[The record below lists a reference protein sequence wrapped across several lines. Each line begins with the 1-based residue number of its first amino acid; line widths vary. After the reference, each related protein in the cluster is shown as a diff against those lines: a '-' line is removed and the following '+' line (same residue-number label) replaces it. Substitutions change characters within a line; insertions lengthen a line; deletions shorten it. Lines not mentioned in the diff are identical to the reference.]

1 MKKHCPILLLFLG
14 LLLPLISTAQSTVND
29 TILII
34 DNHYI
39 KSDEFLWMF
48 NKNSELNKIES
59 ELDLDQY
66 MELFVSFKL
75 KVAEAIEQGMDT
87 DASFQREL
95 RGYKTQLERNYLS
108 DQTISNALLL
118 EAYDRLQYD
127 VNAIHVLVRLN
138 DSVQEIGEA
147 NRLGKLLGEMPFEE
161 MREKFHNGK
170 TVFVEDLGYFTAFN
184 MDYDFE
190 TVAFNTPIG
199 SLSKPFKTKYGH
211 HVLKVLD
218 RVKSEGEMQVAHI
231 MLADQPKDTIPSE
244 QQINILYQELLD
256 GADFSAI
263 AQKYSDD
270 PQSVGKGGR
279 LNYFRRGQLASE
291 IFESKCLSLKE
302 IGAFTAPFQTQFG
315 WHIVKLLDRKKM
327 EPFEMAKSDLEKRIQ
342 RDGRSQKI
350 NQAFYNKLAKLY
362 QVTYNNP
369 QNNYL
374 LKIIDKSYF
383 DQSWQPPVD
392 MPQDAVLFEL
402 NGQKIYLAN
411 FVNYLTDGKKRYDSS
426 WSLDGMLTDAY
437 RNFVNNMMYNKYQ
450 SELSDRFPE
459 FRFLLNEYR
468 EGLFLFEVMQ
478 QNVWSKYPDETED
491 VVKYQET
498 LEQAWVNTLK
508 QKHKIEINTLAW
520 DALKQELLS
529 QTKK

>member
-1 MKKHCPILLLFLG
+1 MKKHCPIFLLFLG
-14 LLLPLISTAQSTVND
+14 LLLPLISTAQSKVND
-29 TILII
+29 TVLTI
-34 DNHYI
+34 DNQYI

-95 RGYKTQLERNYLS
+95 RGYKTKLERNYLS
-108 DQTISNALLL
+108 DQTISNSLLL
-118 EAYDRLQYD
+118 EAYNRLQYD
-127 VNAIHVLVRLN
+127 VKAIHVLVRLN
-138 DSVQEIGEA
+138 DSVQEIAEA
-147 NRLGKLLGEMPFEE
+147 NRLGKLLGKLPFEE
-161 MREKFHNGK
+161 MREKYHNGK
-170 TVFVEDLGYFTAFN
+170 TVFVENLGYFTAFN

-190 TVAFNTPIG
+190 TVAFNTPVG
-199 SLSKPFKTKYGH
+199 SLSNPFKTKYGH

-218 RVKSEGEMQVAHI
+218 RVKSDGEIQVAHI

-244 QQINILYQELLD
+244 KQINKLYQELLN
-256 GADFSAI
+256 GADFSAL
-263 AQKYSDD
+263 AKKYSDD

-291 IFESKCLSLKE
+291 IFESKCSSLKE

-350 NQAFYNKLAKLY
+350 NQAFYNKVAKLY

-369 QNNYL
+369 QNDYL

-383 DQSWQPPVD
+383 DQSWQPPMD
-392 MPQDAVLFEL
+392 MPQDAVLFVL
-402 NGQKIYLAN
+402 NGQKIYLVN

-426 WSLDGMLTDAY
+426 WSLDGMLADAFK
-437 RNFVNNMMYNKYQ
+437 NFVNNTMYNKYQ
-450 SELSDRFPE
+450 SELSERFPE

-468 EGLFLFEVMQ
+468 EGLLLFDVMQ
-478 QNVWSKYPDETED
+478 QNVWSKYPDQNED
-491 VVKYQET
+491 VVKFQET
-498 LEQAWVNTLK
+498 LEQTWVNSLK